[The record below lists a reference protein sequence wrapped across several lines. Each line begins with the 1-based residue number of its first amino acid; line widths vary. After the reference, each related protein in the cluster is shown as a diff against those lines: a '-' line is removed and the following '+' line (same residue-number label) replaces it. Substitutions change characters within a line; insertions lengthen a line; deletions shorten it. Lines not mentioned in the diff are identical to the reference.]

1 MERTISAVEAT
12 LVVGACMMMGFT
24 AMVIERVA
32 MEEASI
38 VFRVGGVM
46 RRSVREIRKKCHG
59 NDAIIRNLN
68 KTF

>member
-24 AMVIERVA
+24 AMVIERGAA

-38 VFRVGGVM
+38 CTYRV
-46 RRSVREIRKKCHG
+46 RSGCAKSE
-59 NDAIIRNLN
+59 
-68 KTF
+68 

>member
-38 VFRVGGVM
+38 ICRVGG
-46 RRSVREIRKKCHG
+46 R
-59 NDAIIRNLN
+59 DAAKFERNSQEVSW
-68 KTF
+68 K

>member
-24 AMVIERVA
+24 AMVIERGAA

-38 VFRVGGVM
+38 CTYRV
-46 RRSVREIRKKCHG
+46 RSGCAKSERISQEGSWK
-59 NDAIIRNLN
+59 
-68 KTF
+68 

>member
-46 RRSVREIRKKCHG
+46 RRSVREEVSWK
-59 NDAIIRNLN
+59 
-68 KTF
+68 